1 MANLTTTRNLSC
13 FRERILCVKISLFS
27 KRLIGYLNSVVRLD
41 LEFPSYFDS
50 VSIPFDQQSATK
62 HLHLGLAQRLR
73 VTESRITTS
82 LALLDPRNFVMFRFF
97 SHRNFF
103 AIIFLVGLGI
113 GFPIHGMASPKAP
126 VKDDDPELTNLYYA
140 ELSRSHCDHLVVSV
154 LQGSKEGV
162 VVDMFPPGRSKNTGG
177 GQGGDKGEIGHHG
190 VGNKAELS
198 EAMASRSD
206 LSQADPKRALEP
218 ITTDVSITRK
228 KADRVAL
235 IGFGSPPKSA
245 SIAPKRLAAR
255 NGYYRYTGA
264 ASKRDGSGDTKS
276 GSNDH
281 NTTRSNRQIM
291 MGPRGNGMGSGD
303 TKSGSDDHNT
313 TRSNRGGFMDSNGGN
328 TSSESDVIQCEVC
341 GASCTEPCR
350 CNSSGVELIFGRIDD
365 QLAMMQT
372 EAEFTYLT
380 FLTSYGMRSVT
391 LISLGAD
398 SDQTLVIA
406 KGWGDCND
414 GVRLQNPGKLR
425 TSDVIGSIDPNPL
438 AHVGI
443 MHNRALD
450 YLTPD
455 LNLNLLSLRRRYFV
469 RKKPGRTTYSNI
481 TLNRP
486 DQSPLTNEDLY
497 LNSCLFMSQIYGAPA
512 ETFLAT
518 QNTVAETARIAEDG
532 FGYLE
537 NFQNQ
542 LPTKGPMR
550 NAFQQM
556 RETMMLSPDLE
567 SFNRLID
574 DQAIETLLSR
584 DFTIEER
591 SLVLGSLSLA
601 KGTVSYW
608 NAHDDIFDGDI
619 IERGNGKFW
628 ADVGGFILGFVITVV
643 DNEVNN
649 NDNNALTNGVS
660 SGAEAS
666 AARAGNNP

>member
-1 MANLTTTRNLSC
+1 MAQPL
-13 FRERILCVKISLFS
+13 
-27 KRLIGYLNSVVRLD
+27 
-41 LEFPSYFDS
+41 
-50 VSIPFDQQSATK
+50 Q
-62 HLHLGLAQRLR
+62 LA
-73 VTESRITTS
+73 VSRITTS
-82 LALLDPRNFVMFRFF
+82 LSSRSQEFCHVPFLFTSKLFRNHLF
-97 SHRNFF
+97 SRSRDRNPDSGN
-103 AIIFLVGLGI
+103 GL
-113 GFPIHGMASPKAP
+113 SKAP
-126 VKDDDPELTNLYYA
+126 VKDDDPELANLYYA

-154 LQGSKEGV
+154 LQESKEGV
-162 VVDMFPPGRSKNTGG
+162 VVSMFPPGNDGSEKSKNGHVVDMFPPGNDGTRPKSTGG
-177 GQGGDKGEIGHHG
+177 TGSGDMKSGAVDHNTTRSNRGGIRDTGGTGGDKGEIGHHG

-218 ITTDVSITRK
+218 ITTNVSSTRK
-228 KADRVAL
+228 KADPVAL
-235 IGFGSPPKSA
+235 IGFGSPPKSS
-245 SIAPKRLAAR
+245 SIAPKRAAR
-255 NGYYRYTGA
+255 RGRNPQTGA
-264 ASKRDGSGDTKS
+264 TFKRDGSSDTKS
-276 GSNDH
+276 RNADH

-291 MGPRGNGMGSGD
+291 MGPRGNGIGSGD

-313 TRSNRGGFMDSNGGN
+313 TRSNRGGFMDSNGSN

-380 FLTSYGMRSVT
+380 FLTSYGMRSDT
-391 LISLGAD
+391 LISIGDD
-398 SDQTLVIA
+398 SGQTLVIA

-414 GVRLQNPGKLR
+414 TNRLQNPGKLR

-455 LNLNLLSLRRRYFV
+455 LNLNLLSLRGMYAHAIVSPCKCHDCVHRPG
-469 RKKPGRTTYSNI
+469 KNPGRTSYSNI

-486 DQSPLTNEDLY
+486 EQSPLTQEDLY

-512 ETFLAT
+512 EIFLAT
-518 QNTVAETARIAEDG
+518 KNMVAETAKIAEDG

-550 NAFQQM
+550 DAVQRM

-584 DFTIEER
+584 DFTNEER

-628 ADVGGFILGFVITVV
+628 ADVGGFISGFVITVV
-643 DNEVNN
+643 DNELNN
-649 NDNNALTNGVS
+649 DDNNALNKGVS
-660 SGAEAS
+660 SGAVAS
-666 AARAGNNP
+666 AVRAINNP